1 MSTKYEVS
9 LLKEDKQV
17 MACKE
22 TKRYE
27 FVKREQETILGVK
40 NYTGKFSRAKQSVTL
55 GHWPDE
61 METVAFRLKIVAP
74 GTADFN
80 SLRLQLKEFVNLLI
94 MY

>member
-17 MACKE
+17 VTCKE

-27 FVKREQETILGVK
+27 FVKREQENILGVK
-40 NYTGKFSRAKQSVTL
+40 NSTGKFSRAKQNVTL

-61 METVAFRLKIVAP
+61 METMAFRLKIVAP

-80 SLRLQLKEFVNLLI
+80 SLRLRLKEFVNLLI